1 MLVEEERQCLVLA
14 RLSSCSLEC
23 VDAKSRCLRL
33 HTGPVLLRPLYQL
46 DNRQSM
52 HFNVSTDNS

>member
-1 MLVEEERQCLVLA
+1 MLLEEERQCLVLA
-14 RLSSCSLEC
+14 RLSSLEC
-23 VDAKSRCLRL
+23 VDTKNRCLRL